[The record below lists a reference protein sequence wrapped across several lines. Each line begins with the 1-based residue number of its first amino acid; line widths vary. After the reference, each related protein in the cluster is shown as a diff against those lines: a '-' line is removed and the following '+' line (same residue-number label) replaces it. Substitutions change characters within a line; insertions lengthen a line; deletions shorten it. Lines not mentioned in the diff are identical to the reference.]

1 MTVKF
6 WETWM
11 GNPGAVAAVAT
22 PASSAV
28 ALRMVLLDDA
38 KNEGACAASLIRVL
52 DLRKLQEPGGCFVAK
67 GLIPSTRSDSSRCR
81 S

>member
-28 ALRMVLLDDA
+28 ALRMVLVNILVVVLV
-38 KNEGACAASLIRVL
+38 GVVVVGRGGVLCCAVRAV
-52 DLRKLQEPGGCFVAK
+52 VA
-67 GLIPSTRSDSSRCR
+67 
-81 S
+81 

>member
-1 MTVKF
+1 LFPYMTVKF

-28 ALRMVLLDDA
+28 ALRMVLVNILVVVLV
-38 KNEGACAASLIRVL
+38 GVVVVGRGGVLCCAVRAV
-52 DLRKLQEPGGCFVAK
+52 VA
-67 GLIPSTRSDSSRCR
+67 
-81 S
+81 

>member
-1 MTVKF
+1 MFSYMTVKF

-28 ALRMVLLDDA
+28 ALRMVLVNMLVVVLV
-38 KNEGACAASLIRVL
+38 GVVVVVGRGGVLCCAVMAV
-52 DLRKLQEPGGCFVAK
+52 VA
-67 GLIPSTRSDSSRCR
+67 
-81 S
+81 

>member
-1 MTVKF
+1 MFPYMTVKF

-28 ALRMVLLDDA
+28 ALRMVLVNILVVVLV
-38 KNEGACAASLIRVL
+38 GVVVVGRGGVLCCAVMAV
-52 DLRKLQEPGGCFVAK
+52 VA
-67 GLIPSTRSDSSRCR
+67 
-81 S
+81 

>member
-1 MTVKF
+1 MFPYMTVKF

-28 ALRMVLLDDA
+28 ALRMVLVNILVVVLV
-38 KNEGACAASLIRVL
+38 GVVVVGGSGVLCCAVMAV
-52 DLRKLQEPGGCFVAK
+52 VA
-67 GLIPSTRSDSSRCR
+67 
-81 S
+81 

>member
-11 GNPGAVAAVAT
+11 GKPGAVAAVAT

-28 ALRMVLLDDA
+28 ALRMVLVNILVVVLVGVVVVVVGRRDVLC
-38 KNEGACAASLIRVL
+38 CAVMAV
-52 DLRKLQEPGGCFVAK
+52 VA
-67 GLIPSTRSDSSRCR
+67 
-81 S
+81 